1 MNADPLAALHP
12 LHLPGAV
19 GWWPPAP
26 LWWLLGVLVLA
37 MLVVGVRALRSL
49 MRRNGYR
56 RRAAQELK
64 AALTAWRESGDSG
77 AFATTAS
84 TILRRAAL
92 CRYPRPCVAP
102 LQGKAWLEFLDRSG
116 RMQEFASGAGSVIGE
131 SLYRAAPTCDAPALE
146 RLCRR
151 WLRRHR

>member
-56 RRAAQELK
+56 RRAAEELK

-102 LQGKAWLEFLDRSG
+102 LHGKAWLEFLDHSG
-116 RMQEFASGAGSVIGE
+116 RMQEFASGAGTVIGE
-131 SLYRAAPTCDAPALE
+131 SLYRAAPACDPPALE